1 MKTHVMNKIVIAAL
15 LVLTVSTAFG
25 QRKIDSKFGK
35 GLYNVVAADSSWSMK
50 FGIRFQSLFVGS
62 WNVNDTDGIENGT
75 SQFLI
80 RRARLKFGGFA
91 YDPRLQYKIEL
102 GLSNRDLG
110 KADATT
116 NFAPRMI
123 LDAVL
128 KWNFYENF
136 VLWAGQTK
144 LPGNRERVVSSANLQ
159 LVDRSMLNSV
169 YNIDRDMGFQLHHH
183 FMIGNTF
190 KVKEAVAFSQGEG
203 RNVVQENLGGYEYTG
218 RVEIYP
224 FGDFASK
231 GAYKGGDLKREK
243 TPKLAI
249 GATYDYHD
257 RAVKNRGNQGSYM
270 SYDLDGDNNIDGYFE
285 ATTSTIFVDMMFKY
299 RGFSF
304 MGEFS
309 NRSVSDASVQQTI
322 INDDLST
329 TTHTVR
335 VGNGIN
341 LQAGYLF
348 KNNWEVA
355 GRYTQIDPLAI
366 TGRVSQQQY
375 TLGLSKYIV
384 GHALKV
390 QTDVSYLTTD
400 GSPNSGLM
408 YRLQMD
414 IHF

>member
-1 MKTHVMNKIVIAAL
+1 MNKIIIAAL
-15 LVLTVSTAFG
+15 LILTTSTAFG

-35 GLYNVVAADSSWSMK
+35 GIYNVIAADSSWSMK
-50 FGIRFQSLFVGS
+50 FGVRFQSLFIGS
-62 WNVNDTDGIENGT
+62 SDINDATGIENST

-80 RRARLKFGGFA
+80 RRARLKFGGFVLN
-91 YDPRLQYKIEL
+91 PKLQYKIEL

-116 NFAPRMI
+116 NFAPKMI

-128 KWNFYENF
+128 KWNLYKNF
-136 VLWAGQTK
+136 TVWVGQTK

-169 YNIDRDMGFQLHHH
+169 YNIDRDVGIQLHHH
-183 FMIGNTF
+183 FMIGNM
-190 KVKEAVAFSQGEG
+190 KVKEAIAFSQGEG
-203 RNVVQENLGGYEYTG
+203 RNVVQKNLGGYEYTG
-218 RVEIYP
+218 RVEVYP

-243 TPKLAI
+243 KPKLAI

-257 RAVKNRGNQGSYM
+257 RAVKDRGNQGSYM
-270 SYDLDGDNNIDGYFE
+270 SFDTDGDGSADGFFE

-309 NRSVSDASVQQTI
+309 NRSVSDETVQQTI
-322 INDDLST
+322 TNDDLST
-329 TTHTVR
+329 TTRTVR

-355 GRYTQIDPLAI
+355 GRYTQIDPEVV
-366 TGRVSQQQY
+366 TGRNSQQQY

-390 QTDVSYLTTD
+390 QSDVSYLTTD
-400 GSPNSGLM
+400 GSSTSGLM
-408 YRLQMD
+408 YRMQID